1 MKAII
6 VDDEKHVRE
15 GLMLLADWENQGIK
29 TIFEASDVEEA
40 IEIISKHKPEI
51 IFTDMNM
58 PKRDGIDLLKWLHT
72 SKLNCKTIVVSG
84 YDDFHYMRNAIACGS
99 FDYILKPIQEDI
111 LNETLAKA
119 VHEWKEQNQDRL
131 SNIENNKVINE
142 VKPLFWDYLLS
153 GILDKPNLSTRA
165 IEQIE
170 KVYQVNVSSSPLTIA
185 LIPMKMIIQKKY
197 RDDVNLAFFSLLNI
211 CNEVLSERK
220 MGIAFRNMN
229 KEEELVL
236 ILWKNNG
243 IKVALEQISTMIY
256 QCTAVQSPIV
266 IGQSSIKCNEAY
278 DSSVHSLLNYNL
290 LENGRGI
297 KVVLE
302 KKPITKSIIHLFDY
316 SEEIKW
322 AIQSGST
329 EQIDGILEKI
339 HQMFVKDNYFS
350 LEQIQIWE
358 NQFELLKDHWLK
370 EYEIQRQKN
379 LYQGFDYWDDFG
391 FFSLSKFKEE
401 KRKEFYDLIE
411 TVFNVQFKKE
421 KSSVEMIEEYIRANY
436 EKDIKLQDI
445 ADRFYLSREYISRK
459 FKQEYH
465 ETITDYLTKI
475 RIERAKGLL
484 ENPYLKIYDIAE
496 AVGYQNDKYFIKVF
510 KKLEGMTP
518 NEYRSQIRCL
528 TPKMDK

>member
-15 GLMLLADWENQGIK
+15 GLMLLADWENHGIE

-58 PKRDGIDLLKWLHT
+58 PKRDGIDLLKWIHT
-72 SKLNCKTIVVSG
+72 SKLTCKTIVVSG

-99 FDYILKPIQEDI
+99 FDYILKPIQEEV
-111 LNETLAKA
+111 LNETLVKA
-119 VHEWKEQNQDRL
+119 VRQWKEQNQDRL
-131 SNIENNKVINE
+131 STIENNKVMNE

-153 GILDKPNLSTRA
+153 GTLDKSNLSIRA

-170 KVYQVNVSSSPLTIA
+170 KDYKIDVSSSPITIA
-185 LIPMKMIIQKKY
+185 LISMKMIIQKKY
-197 RDDVNLAFFSLLNI
+197 QDDVDLAYFSLLNI
-211 CNEVLSERK
+211 CNEVLRK
-220 MGIAFRNMN
+220 HNMGMAFRNMN
-229 KEEELVL
+229 KEEEIALL
-236 ILWKNNG
+236 LWKEYRM
-243 IKVALEQISTMIY
+243 KEVLEEICTMIY
-256 QCTAVQSPIV
+256 QCTAVHCSIV
-266 IGQSSIKCNEAY
+266 VGDSSLKVNETY
-278 DSSVHSLLNYNL
+278 DSALNILFHLNL
-290 LENGRGI
+290 LENNK
-297 KVVLE
+297 KVVLKE
-302 KKPITKSIIHLFDY
+302 KLITKSFFHFLDY

-322 AIQSGST
+322 ALQSGST
-329 EQIDGILEKI
+329 EQVGVILERIYQLFEKE
-339 HQMFVKDNYFS
+339 NYIS

-370 EYEIQRQKN
+370 EYEIHKRTE
-379 LYQGFDYWDDFG
+379 LYLGRDYWNEYG
-391 FFSLSKFKEE
+391 YFSFSKFKEE

-445 ADRFYLSREYISRK
+445 AERFYLSREYISRK